1 MQFWLLFGVLILAE
15 LFVASR
21 IPAALLRGSVSL
33 NPLGW
38 FGYTEFGEVRVER
51 GVYPAAYWL
60 IVAVLASAALVFGLI
75 IWMLAVHSI
84 ATAAP

>member
-1 MQFWLLFGVLILAE
+1 MQFWMLFGVLVLAE

-21 IPAALLRGSVSL
+21 VPMALMRGSVSL

-38 FGYTEFGEVRVER
+38 FGYTEFGEVTVER

-60 IVAVLASAALVFGLI
+60 IVAVLGVAALVFGLI
-75 IWMLAVHSI
+75 IWMLAAHSI
-84 ATAAP
+84 ATAAL